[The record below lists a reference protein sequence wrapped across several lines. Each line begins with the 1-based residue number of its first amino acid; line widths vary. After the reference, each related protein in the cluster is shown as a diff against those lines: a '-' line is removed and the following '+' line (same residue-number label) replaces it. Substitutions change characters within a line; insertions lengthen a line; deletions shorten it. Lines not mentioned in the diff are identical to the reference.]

1 MKRGGD
7 SAENDRKDAGMK
19 KITKDMTLRE
29 IFAVDPFLE
38 TTLSRQGINALEGPA
53 HYDDTL
59 DKAMLD
65 FGYYP
70 DNVEIT
76 VDSLNML
83 VEMREE
89 DA

>member
-1 MKRGGD
+1 MG
-7 SAENDRKDAGMK
+7 

-29 IFAVDPFLE
+29 IFDLDPFLE

-59 DKAMLD
+59 EKAMLD

-70 DNVEIT
+70 DNVGIT

-83 VEMREE
+83 LEMRSEG
-89 DA
+89 

>member
-1 MKRGGD
+1 
-7 SAENDRKDAGMK
+7 MK

-29 IFAVDPFLE
+29 IFEIDPFLE

-59 DKAMLD
+59 EKAMLD

-70 DNVEIT
+70 DNVNIC